1 MKTSSKL
8 ILFLSF
14 LSTGIAA
21 NAQTVKKESK
31 PDTVKVLKE
40 VTIRSKQ
47 PVILEK
53 ADRTIVDVERMN
65 TTGDNALEVLQ
76 RSPGIHLDK
85 DENIVMKGRSGVNV
99 MIDGKMSYMTGAE
112 LTAYLKSIPASA
124 MSKIELMSSPPSSF
138 DAAGSAGVINIKLRR
153 NRMEGLNGN
162 TSSTFT
168 YGKYEKAYAGL
179 SLNYNRNKLS
189 TYIRLNGGYSN
200 SFNRLT
206 LKRIIDGNRF
216 DQVNLWRPKTTSL
229 LFTTG
234 ADYFLNERHTFGI
247 MVRGETAPY
256 TTNSSSNSV
265 SYDAAD
271 IVTAK
276 VNSKN
281 PQKNTGANYAYNLN
295 YRFKIDS
302 TGKELGIDADYV
314 TYHNTKDEHFSNTY
328 TDQNDQLLGSP
339 VQLRNRG
346 TGEVKIYALK
356 LDYSHPFSKTLK
368 AETGVKSSW
377 VNTDNDVRFDSLKTE
392 GWRNAANR
400 TNRFVYHEHI
410 NAAYISLTQSF
421 KQLELQGGL
430 RAEQT
435 LGDGT
440 SSATSVLIDRKY
452 WQLFPTLFA
461 TWKIDSSNVLN
472 AKFARRINRPSYT
485 SLNPFT
491 LYSDPY
497 TAIQGNP
504 LLMPSFA
511 NNVELTYSYKEFRV
525 ISLNY
530 SKTKGLI
537 STVMY
542 QNDLTKE
549 SISTPQNLSNGTN
562 IYIATGSPFNVTK
575 WWNTNNEAAVSYD
588 EISSP
593 VQGTAYNNSKWSWSA
608 STENTFT
615 LPKDYQVSLSAFYYS
630 PSIMGLYNT
639 LANYQISLGARKTLM
654 NKKATLSFKANDI
667 FNTAKFRA
675 NLLYNNVNTY
685 WQNQWESRKFSLSFS
700 YKFGNTKIKTARNRS
715 TGTEEEQGRVSH

>member
-1 MKTSSKL
+1 MKTSTNV
-8 ILFLSF
+8 IFFLSF
-14 LSTGIAA
+14 FSIGIAA
-21 NAQTVKKESK
+21 TAQTVKKETK

-40 VTIRSKQ
+40 VTIRSRQ
-47 PVILEK
+47 PVIVEK

-112 LTAYLKSIPASA
+112 LTAYLKSIPASS

-138 DAAGSAGVINIKLRR
+138 DAAGSGGVINIRLKR
-153 NRMEGLNGN
+153 NKMQGFNGN
-162 TSSTFT
+162 TTSTFT
-168 YGKYEKAYAGL
+168 YGRYEKAYAGL
-179 SLNYNRNKLS
+179 SLNFNRDKLS

-206 LKRIIDGNRF
+206 VKRTIDGNQF

-229 LFTTG
+229 LLTSG
-234 ADYFLNERHTFGI
+234 ADYFLNERHTFGL

-256 TTNSSSNSV
+256 TTNSSSNSI
-265 SYDAAD
+265 SYNAAD
-271 IVTAK
+271 FVTAK

-302 TGKELGIDADYV
+302 TGKELGVDADYV
-314 TYHNTKDEHFSNTY
+314 TYHNTKDERFINTY
-328 TDQNDQLLGSP
+328 TDQNDQVLDIP
-339 VQLRNRG
+339 VQLRNKG
-346 TGEVKIYALK
+346 AGQVKIYALK

-368 AETGVKSSW
+368 AETGLKSSW

-392 GWRNAANR
+392 GWINAANR
-400 TNRFVYHEHI
+400 TNSFVYHEHI

-421 KQLELQGGL
+421 KQLEVQGGL

-440 SSATSVLIDRKY
+440 SSATHVLINRKY

-461 TWKIDSSNVLN
+461 TWKVDSSNVLN

-511 NNVELTYSYKEFRV
+511 NNMELTYSYKEFRV
-525 ISLNY
+525 ISFNY

-542 QNDLTKE
+542 QNDVTKE

-562 IYIATGSPFNVTK
+562 IYIATGSPFNLTK

-593 VQGTAYNNSKWSWSA
+593 VQGAAYNNSKWSWSA
-608 STENTFT
+608 SSENTFT
-615 LPKDYQVSLSAFYYS
+615 LPKDYQVSLTGFYYS
-630 PSIMGLYNT
+630 PSIMGLFNM
-639 LANYQISLGARKTLM
+639 LANYQISLGAKKVLM
-654 NKKATLSFKANDI
+654 SKKATLSFKANDI

-700 YKFGNTKIKTARNRS
+700 YQFGNTKIKTARNRN
-715 TGTEEEQGRVSH
+715 TGTAEEQGRVSH

>member
-1 MKTSSKL
+1 MKTSTNV
-8 ILFLSF
+8 IFFLSF
-14 LSTGIAA
+14 FSIGIAA
-21 NAQTVKKESK
+21 TAQTVKKETK

-40 VTIRSKQ
+40 VTIRSRQ
-47 PVILEK
+47 PVIVEK

-112 LTAYLKSIPASA
+112 LTAYLKSIPASS

-138 DAAGSAGVINIKLRR
+138 DAAGSGGVINIRLKR
-153 NRMEGLNGN
+153 NKMQGFNGN
-162 TSSTFT
+162 TTSTFT
-168 YGKYEKAYAGL
+168 YGRYEKAYAGL
-179 SLNYNRNKLS
+179 SLNFNRDKLS

-206 LKRIIDGNRF
+206 VKRTIDGNQF

-229 LFTTG
+229 LFTSG
-234 ADYFLNERHTFGI
+234 ADYFLNERHTFGL

-256 TTNSSSNSV
+256 TTNSSSNSI
-265 SYDAAD
+265 SYNAAD
-271 IVTAK
+271 FVTDK

-281 PQKNTGANYAYNLN
+281 PQKNKGANYAYNLN

-302 TGKELGIDADYV
+302 TGKELGVDADYV
-314 TYHNTKDEHFSNTY
+314 TYHNTKDERFINTY
-328 TDQNDQLLGSP
+328 TDQNDQVLDIP
-339 VQLRNRG
+339 VQLRNKG
-346 TGEVKIYALK
+346 AGQVKIYALK

-368 AETGVKSSW
+368 AETGLKSSW

-392 GWRNAANR
+392 GWINAANR
-400 TNRFVYHEHI
+400 TNSFVYHEHI

-440 SSATSVLIDRKY
+440 SSATHVLINRKY

-461 TWKIDSSNVLN
+461 TWKVDSSNVLN

-511 NNVELTYSYKEFRV
+511 NNMELTYSYKEFRV
-525 ISLNY
+525 ISFNY

-542 QNDLTKE
+542 QNDVTKE

-562 IYIATGSPFNVTK
+562 IYIATGSPFNLTK

-593 VQGTAYNNSKWSWSA
+593 VQGAAYNNSKWSWSA
-608 STENTFT
+608 SSENTFT
-615 LPKDYQVSLSAFYYS
+615 LPKDYQVSLTGFYYS
-630 PSIMGLYNT
+630 PSIMGLFNM
-639 LANYQISLGARKTLM
+639 LANYQISLGAKKVLM
-654 NKKATLSFKANDI
+654 SKKATLSFKANDI

-700 YKFGNTKIKTARNRS
+700 YQFGNTKIKTARNRN
-715 TGTEEEQGRVSH
+715 TGTAEEQGRVSH